1 MEFPMSRN
9 LLAIRI
15 WLILMVLASSLT
27 GTSAFAQSAG
37 TVVRVDP
44 STVSAKVN
52 DSINLTI
59 KVDNVAN
66 LTAMELHLSFNPSVL
81 EVTGVTNGG
90 FVAADFTAQ
99 NVFDNSAGTI
109 DYAIAQLNRSPAQ
122 GSGTLLN
129 IAFRA
134 KTNGNS
140 TVTVR
145 ATQAAPSG
153 LLLADQNGA
162 SIQASWA
169 AGSVNVGSTTSVS
182 PTPVTPTPV
191 TPTPVTPSS
200 VSPTPVTPTPVTPTP
215 VTPTPVTPTSIPIG
229 GTLGTHV
236 VRFGESLYC
245 IGRAYKVSP
254 WAIADKNGV
263 WWPYMIFPNQRLLIP
278 NVAWSPIP
286 SGPTCQAQFTAS
298 NPTSVPT
305 ATPVTP
311 GAPTATP
318 IAPTATAVPSGA
330 CRTYYVVRPGDTLYR
345 IAVWY
350 GVSYMDIARVNHIPN
365 PRLIY
370 SGQQLCIP

>member
-9 LLAIRI
+9 LLAVRI
-15 WLILMVLASSLT
+15 WLVLIVLASSLT
-27 GTSAFAQSAG
+27 GTSAFAQSA
-37 TVVRVDP
+37 TLVRVDP

-52 DSINLTI
+52 DSVNLTI
-59 KVDNVAN
+59 KVDNIAN

-90 FVAADFTAQ
+90 FVAADFIAQ
-99 NVFDNSAGTI
+99 NISDNTAGTI
-109 DYAIAQLNRSPAQ
+109 YYAVAQLNHSPAQ

-134 KTNGNS
+134 KANGNS

-145 ATQAAPSG
+145 ATQATPSG
-153 LLLADQNGA
+153 LLLSDQNGM
-162 SIQASWA
+162 SIQASWV
-169 AGSVNVGSTTSVS
+169 AGSVNVGNSTPVT
-182 PTPVTPTPV
+182 PTPITPTPV

-200 VSPTPVTPTPVTPTP
+200 VTS
-215 VTPTPVTPTSIPIG
+215 TPVTPTSVSPTPITPTPIPFG

-236 VRFGESLYC
+236 VRFGESLFC

-254 WAIADKNGV
+254 WSIADKNGV
-263 WWPYMIFPNQRLLIP
+263 WWPYIIFPNQRLLIP
-278 NVAWSPIP
+278 NVPWSPIP
-286 SGPTCQAQFTAS
+286 SGPVCQSQFTVS
-298 NPTSVPT
+298 IPTSVPT

-311 GAPTATP
+311 GSTPVTPAATAISPTATP
-318 IAPTATAVPSGA
+318 VPPSA
-330 CRTYYVVRPGDTLYR
+330 CRAYYVVRPRDTLYR
-345 IAVWY
+345 IAINY
-350 GVSYMDIARVNHIPN
+350 GTSYWEIARVNQISN